1 MIEIIKRKK
10 MESLILN
17 VIIIVVVISTI
28 ILNSDNYKQIFMEE
42 NLITSK
48 ETLNSAIK
56 EEKRFATIDLANAQL
71 TRFSVKDN
79 LENKI
84 LSNTYKVS
92 YDDKVLVVF
101 LKENTAIT
109 DKIKGELI
117 KPTNEEL
124 EIQNQL
130 KQELKNENIVDIC
143 FSNVNYK
150 IQEKIIKFKFIFSVS
165 VIALLTLFSIFDIFY
180 FIKPKKTR
188 KYKKYIKK
196 SKKA

>member
-1 MIEIIKRKK
+1 MKEIIKRKK

-17 VIIIVVVISTI
+17 IIIIVVVTSTI

-56 EEKRFATIDLANAQL
+56 EDKRFVTVDLAKAKL
-71 TRFSVKDN
+71 TRFSIKN
-79 LENKI
+79 NSTNKI
-84 LSNTYKVS
+84 LSNTYIVS
-92 YDDKVLVVF
+92 YDDKVLIAF

-109 DKIKGELI
+109 NKIKGEII

-150 IQEKIIKFKFIFSVS
+150 TQEKIIKFKFIFSICIIS
-165 VIALLTLFSIFDIFY
+165 LLTLFSIFDIFY
-180 FIKPKKTR
+180 YIKPEKTR